1 MFKIEYGKIFITR
14 GDSAAFDIQVRQP
27 DKRTIYELSDG
38 DVLTFTV
45 KASDTEIEYL
55 LQKTGQTI
63 HIDPVDTQKL
73 AYGRYLYDIQ
83 LTFADGTINTII
95 PPTPFIVCNE
105 ITFGQEVLDEDGKPV
120 TSVSCDR
127 KHGVHSFWS
136 GARQLVGIVN
146 LSTYKQYTPPSPL
159 ENGATPDEILKGYEA
174 YNDSGDVIVGTLDV
188 DDLKYDFGEG
198 LKLDGEPSANLHAAT
213 KQYVDNK
220 QKSVTVTLTVANWS
234 SSNTQTVTVNGV
246 TASNMVFIAPAPAS
260 FLAYCDAQVR
270 ATTQAANSLTF
281 TCESKPEA
289 ALTVNI
295 GIFG

>member
-55 LQKTGQTI
+55 LQKTGQII

-73 AYGRYLYDIQ
+73 AYGRYLYDVQ

-120 TSVSCDR
+120 TSASCDR
-127 KHGVHSFWS
+127 KHGMHSFGS

-198 LKLDGEPSANLHAAT
+198 LKLDGRTLSVDKDVVDKTYIYTQMVAADIWTIQHNLNKYPSIT
-213 KQYVDNK
+213 VVDSAGSCVVGEVDYKDMN
-220 QKSVTVTLTVANWS
+220 TLTVTFSGAFS
-234 SSNTQTVTVNGV
+234 GK
-246 TASNMVFIAPAPAS
+246 A
-260 FLAYCDAQVR
+260 FL
-270 ATTQAANSLTF
+270 N
-281 TCESKPEA
+281 
-289 ALTVNI
+289 
-295 GIFG
+295 

>member
-1 MFKIEYGKIFITR
+1 LFKIEYGKIFITR

-73 AYGRYLYDIQ
+73 AYGRYLYDVQ

-120 TSVSCDR
+120 TSASCDR
-127 KHGVHSFWS
+127 KHGVHSFGS

-188 DDLKYDFGEG
+188 DDLK
-198 LKLDGEPSANLHAAT
+198 
-213 KQYVDNK
+213 
-220 QKSVTVTLTVANWS
+220 
-234 SSNTQTVTVNGV
+234 
-246 TASNMVFIAPAPAS
+246 I
-260 FLAYCDAQVR
+260 LA
-270 ATTQAANSLTF
+270 
-281 TCESKPEA
+281 K
-289 ALTVNI
+289 
-295 GIFG
+295 G